1 MVRDASL
8 HNATDVFVIGGGPA
22 GIAAALAVRQRGLEV
37 TVADSC
43 NPPIDKPC
51 GEGLMPDGI
60 AALQRLGVN
69 IPPMEAHRF
78 RGIRF
83 VSSGLSA
90 EAAFPYGSGLGV
102 RRTNLHRIM
111 VEHAQRVGVRFLWR
125 AVVTGLHAD
134 GVLVQGKLI
143 PANWIIGADG
153 GSSRVRRW
161 SGLDVHRQKDQRFA
175 FRRHYLV
182 TPWTEFME
190 LHWGANCQLY
200 VTPVGPEEVC
210 VALMSRDPGLRLDE
224 ALREFPKVADRLRGA
239 EHGSVERGAVS
250 VTRRLAR
257 VCSGRVALIGDASGG
272 VDAIT
277 GEGLCLAFI
286 QADLLA
292 ECLASGNL
300 APYQAGH
307 RRLARRPV
315 VMARL
320 MLLLE
325 HRERLRRRVM
335 RAFMAEPKLFAR
347 MLATHVGAV
356 SPVDFAASG
365 LALGWRLLTA

>member
-1 MVRDASL
+1 
-8 HNATDVFVIGGGPA
+8 
-22 GIAAALAVRQRGLEV
+22 
-37 TVADSC
+37 
-43 NPPIDKPC
+43 
-51 GEGLMPDGI
+51 
-60 AALQRLGVN
+60 
-69 IPPMEAHRF
+69 
-78 RGIRF
+78 
-83 VSSGLSA
+83 
-90 EAAFPYGSGLGV
+90 
-102 RRTNLHRIM
+102 
-111 VEHAQRVGVRFLWR
+111 
-125 AVVTGLHAD
+125 VVTGLHAD

-143 PANWIIGADG
+143 PAYWTIGADG

-161 SGLDVHRQKDQRFA
+161 SGLDVHRQKEQRFA
-175 FRRHYLV
+175 FRRHYRV
-182 TPWTEFME
+182 APWAEFME
-190 LHWGANCQLY
+190 LHWGTSCQLY
-200 VTPVGPEEVC
+200 VTPIGSEEVC

-224 ALREFPKVADRLRGA
+224 ALREFPEVADRLRGA

-292 ECLASGNL
+292 DCLASGSL

-307 RRLARRPV
+307 FALARRPA

-320 MLLLE
+320 MLLLD

-335 RAFMAEPKLFAR
+335 HAFMAEPKLFAR
-347 MLATHVGAV
+347 MLATHVGTV
-356 SPVDFAASG
+356 SPVDFAANG
-365 LALGWRLLTA
+365 LALGWKLLTA